1 MTVHLGKDRE
11 HDREHDHEHEHDNHN
26 HNDHIDDALLDAL
39 VNLNEYLHALALSQ
53 CAARSAS
60 GVTRC

>member
-1 MTVHLGKDRE
+1 MTTHHPKLLETNASRQRVDHL
-11 HDREHDHEHEHDNHN
+11 
-26 HNDHIDDALLDAL
+26 LLDAL

-60 GVTRC
+60 GATPC

>member
-1 MTVHLGKDRE
+1 MTAQHSQLLKRSF
-11 HDREHDHEHEHDNHN
+11 HRQRIDH
-26 HNDHIDDALLDAL
+26 ALLDAL

-53 CAARSAS
+53 CAGRSAS